1 MTLDKWENPPNQTNK
16 DILALCNQI
25 DDHILEIKEMLPF
38 ANCNHNYKIYKEE
51 DKGITCT
58 NCGEDVADK
67 QLTCT
72 HDYPLDKFNHSKLIN
87 SHYGYLG
94 EWESEHCSNCGKI
107 IVDVPTSGYRK

>member
-1 MTLDKWENPPNQTNK
+1 MTLDRWENPPNQTNK
-16 DILALCNQI
+16 DIIALCNQI
-25 DDHILEIKEMLPF
+25 DEHILEIKVMLPF

-51 DKGITCT
+51 DGGITCD

-72 HDYPLDKFNHSKLIN
+72 HDYPLDKFNH
-87 SHYGYLG
+87 YGDSVSDS

>member
-1 MTLDKWENPPNQTNK
+1 MTLDRWENPPNQTNK

-51 DKGITCT
+51 DGGITCD

-72 HDYPLDKFNHSKLIN
+72 HEYPLERCTEL
-87 SHYGYLG
+87 LT
-94 EWESEHCSNCGKI
+94 ESEIPFEPEYCSNCGKI